1 VQYKKPHSPPLNF
14 LLTAGAQFSWYLFGI
29 KKTLLL
35 AITALALNATAQLK
49 LPELSPEGK
58 INQNVGYVNFEIH
71 YGRPA
76 ARGRKIFG
84 ELVPYG
90 QVWRTG
96 GGANTKIQFD
106 KSVTIGGKSVP
117 AGTYTVVTIPNPT
130 QWTILLNSNTQKI
143 FGAQQDGYDL
153 ETEVARFD
161 VPVKKT
167 ERFYESF
174 TIEMDMVNNDAELY
188 ISWENTQVHF
198 AILTNN
204 NTQALKDIETH
215 LAANPTDSDNL
226 AYAAYY
232 LGMNKQAPERLLG
245 YVDRAL
251 KIKEDQWY
259 YELKMNL
266 LADAKRF
273 DEARKTYQKAV
284 DLLRKAKP
292 NGWQEMEQRLK
303 NIMQAWKLERV
314 TN

>member
-1 VQYKKPHSPPLNF
+1 MKKPLF
-14 LLTAGAQFSWYLFGI
+14 LVI
-29 KKTLLL
+29 
-35 AITALALNATAQLK
+35 IALALNASAQLK

-58 INQNVGYVNFEIH
+58 IIQNVGYVNFEIH

-84 ELVPYG
+84 ELVPFG

-106 KSVTIGGKSVP
+106 KPVTIGGKSIP
-117 AGTYTVVTIPNPT
+117 AGTYTLVTIPNPA
-130 QWTILLNSNTQKI
+130 QWTILLNSNTKKI
-143 FGAQQDGYDL
+143 FGAQQDGYDA

-161 VPVKKT
+161 VSAKKS

-174 TIEMDMVNNDAELY
+174 TIELDIVNNDVELY

-198 AILTNN
+198 PILTNSN
-204 NTQALKDIETH
+204 VLALKDIETH
-215 LAANPTDSDNL
+215 LSANPSDSDNL

-232 LGMNKQAPERLLG
+232 LHMNKQEPLQLIG

-251 KIKEDQWY
+251 KIKEDGWY

-273 DEARKTYQKAV
+273 DEARKTYQTAI
-284 DLLRKAKP
+284 DFLRKAKP
-292 NGWQEMEQRLK
+292 DDWQETEQHLK
-303 NIMQAWKLERV
+303 DIADKWK
-314 TN
+314 